1 MIKIELSEVINR
13 PVEEVFA
20 FVADMETRPQWM
32 SSVEEAHW
40 TSEGPW
46 GVGSTFRTMWRFMG
60 PRAEDECV
68 FTEYEPNRKYS
79 YKSHSGPGYS
89 LEVRVIFDSV
99 EGGTRYGIAFQADV
113 GGLFKITE
121 PILARMF
128 RRVLKADVANLK
140 DMLEAQGG
148 VSGRYDSWHA

>member
-1 MIKIELSEVINR
+1 MVKIELNEVINR
-13 PVEEVFA
+13 PVEEVFG

-40 TSEGPW
+40 TSEGPR
-46 GVGSTFRTMWRFMG
+46 GVGSTFRTVRRFMG
-60 PRAEDECV
+60 RRTEDECV

-89 LEVRVIFDSV
+89 LEVRVIFEPV
-99 EGGTRYGIAFQADV
+99 EGGTRYGIAFQAEV
-113 GGLFKITE
+113 GGLFKIAE

-140 DMLEAQGG
+140 DLLEAQTVG
-148 VSGRYDSWHA
+148 